1 MHLVRAPSAGVRRSA
16 AVRHGRHTLRP
27 LESRLGG
34 SIDSGGH
41 GEHGGTLLVAGEA
54 AVGELAPIPRRPALC
69 SVLVSLTSGPQLSV
83 TQDPEDS
90 SSISDLNAVL

>member
-1 MHLVRAPSAGVRRSA
+1 MRHGRA
-16 AVRHGRHTLRP
+16 AVLHGRHTLRP

-41 GEHGGTLLVAGEA
+41 GEHRGTLLVAGEA
-54 AVGELAPIPRRPALC
+54 TAGELAPIPRCPMLC
-69 SVLVSLTSGPQLSV
+69 SVLVSLTSGPRLSV

-90 SSISDLNAVL
+90 SNISVLNVVL